1 MIEREGCLTPS
12 SQAIG
17 QGASVRVVAWR
28 HDPDPAKLK
37 AGAGLEDLNRFRTL

>member
-1 MIEREGCLTPS
+1 MFDALVSGNRSGRL
-12 SQAIG
+12 G